1 MKSRSARELRPPRQ
15 QQQRLSARDSRPAAA
30 ARLERALRA
39 ASSPTDEAASPEPKI
54 APTRRERRD
63 APAPS
68 ITDGAGPSADFSAR
82 HRALAARAERLQ
94 QGSLETRTLL
104 REVEGLL
111 RNAHKEAAAA
121 SDDED
126 AAAAAASSAPSRHLA
141 ADWGGGG
148 GGGARRPPPRA
159 RPASAEQ
166 GDVEAVRA
174 RRLREC
180 DRLHSALAP
189 VQRGLARWGDEL
201 SSAAAGTAR
210 LEQALSEVL
219 AFSDADV
226 RSELLQQEGEDGG
239 DVVR

>member
-54 APTRRERRD
+54 APTRRGRRD

-111 RNAHKEAAAA
+111 RSAHKEAAAA
-121 SDDED
+121 SVDED
-126 AAAAAASSAPSRHLA
+126 DAAAAASSAPSRHLA
-141 ADWGGGG
+141 ADWG

-219 AFSDADV
+219 AFTDADV
-226 RSELLQQEGEDGG
+226 RRELELEGDDGG

>member
-54 APTRRERRD
+54 APTRRGRRD
-63 APAPS
+63 APPPS

-126 AAAAAASSAPSRHLA
+126 AAAAAASSAQSRHLA
-141 ADWGGGG
+141 ADWG

-219 AFSDADV
+219 AFTDADV
-226 RSELLQQEGEDGG
+226 RRELELEGD

>member
-54 APTRRERRD
+54 APTRRGRRD
-63 APAPS
+63 APPPS

-148 GGGARRPPPRA
+148 ARRPPPRA

-180 DRLHSALAP
+180 DRLHSALVP

-226 RSELLQQEGEDGG
+226 RSELLQQEGDDGA

>member
-54 APTRRERRD
+54 APTRRGRRD

-126 AAAAAASSAPSRHLA
+126 AAAVAASSAPSRHLA

-148 GGGARRPPPRA
+148 GARRPPPRV

>member
-54 APTRRERRD
+54 APTRRGRRD

-166 GDVEAVRA
+166 GDAEAVRA

>member
-111 RNAHKEAAAA
+111 RNAHKEAAAT

-141 ADWGGGG
+141 ADWG

-219 AFSDADV
+219 AFTDADV

>member
-54 APTRRERRD
+54 APTRRGRRD
-63 APAPS
+63 APPPS
-68 ITDGAGPSADFSAR
+68 ANDAAGPSADFSAR

-126 AAAAAASSAPSRHLA
+126 AAAAASSAPSRHLA

>member
-54 APTRRERRD
+54 APTRRGRRD

-126 AAAAAASSAPSRHLA
+126 AAAAAASSAQSRHLA
-141 ADWGGGG
+141 ADWG

-219 AFSDADV
+219 AFTDADV
-226 RSELLQQEGEDGG
+226 RRELELEGD

>member
-54 APTRRERRD
+54 APTRRGRRD

-126 AAAAAASSAPSRHLA
+126 DAAAAASSAPSRHLA
-141 ADWGGGG
+141 ADWG

-219 AFSDADV
+219 AFTDADV
-226 RSELLQQEGEDGG
+226 RRELELEGEDGG